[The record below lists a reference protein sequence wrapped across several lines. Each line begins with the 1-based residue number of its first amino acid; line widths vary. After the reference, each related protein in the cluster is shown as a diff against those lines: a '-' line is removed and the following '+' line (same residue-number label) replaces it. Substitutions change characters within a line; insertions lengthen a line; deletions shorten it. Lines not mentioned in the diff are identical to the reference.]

1 MISFELSEEQT
12 LIQSMIGEF
21 AQSELRP
28 EARRLDDNSSI
39 DAGVLDKIWSMEII
53 QAGAVA
59 DGEGRSAVTNAILLE
74 ELGAADAA
82 LAMAVAS
89 TMGFI
94 GAIVEH
100 GTAHQRDELLKGF
113 VGSSFQAASL
123 ATMESGFGFDV
134 SNLATTATRAGDDYS
149 LRGKKTMVPLAGQC
163 SHFLVIAQSNGNAD
177 AFIVPKDAPG
187 VSVAEPKGTLGL
199 RALELAEV
207 SFDNVSVPASMRLG
221 GDNGADIQQIVDA
234 SRVGLA
240 AIMTGLSREVMKY
253 VIPYTKER
261 VVHGTAL
268 AKKQAIAFNIADMHI
283 DTEAMRWM
291 TWKAAWELDTKQS
304 ATKSAQLAFTYASQ
318 QTMEIADNGLQAL
331 GGHGYTKE
339 HPVELWY
346 RDARALSVLEGAVGV

>member
-1 MISFELSEEQT
+1 MISFELREEQKI
-12 LIQSMIGEF
+12 IQSMISKF
-21 AQSELRP
+21 AEAELRP
-28 EARRLDDNSSI
+28 QTRRLDDESCI
-39 DAGVLDKIWSMEII
+39 DAGVLDMIWSLEII
-53 QAGAVA
+53 QAGASTYE
-59 DGEGRSAVTNAILLE
+59 EGRSAVTNAIVLE

-82 LAMAVAS
+82 LAVAVGS

-100 GTAHQRDELLKGF
+100 GTARQREDLLTGF
-113 VGSSFQAASL
+113 VGGSFQAASL
-123 ATMESGFGFDV
+123 AMMESTFGFDV
-134 SNLATTATRAGDDYS
+134 SNFATTATRAGDDYS
-149 LRGKKTMVPLAGQC
+149 LRGKKTMVPLAGRC

-177 AFIVPKDAPG
+177 AFIVPKDTPG
-187 VSVAEPKGTLGL
+187 VSIAEPKGTLGL

-207 SFDNVSVPASMRLG
+207 TFDNVVVPTSMRLG

-240 AIMTGLSREVMKY
+240 AIMAGLSRGVMKY

-261 VVHGTAL
+261 VVHGTTL
-268 AKKQAIAFNIADMHI
+268 AKKQTIAFNIADMHI

-291 TWKAAWELDTKQS
+291 TWKAAWELETKQS
-304 ATKSAQLAFTYASQ
+304 ATKSAQLAYTYASQ

-331 GGHGYTKE
+331 GGHGYTKD

-346 RDARALSVLEGAVGV
+346 RNARALSVLEGAAGV